1 MVTYAL
7 STDGLPIYDARGRNL
22 ITIGGDVYDIEGH
35 RIWHFDPARGEPL
48 TGGELDAPGAAI
60 GQPPLIARIQFLMS
74 ISGAQPFAAAGGAV
88 RLAMTPARASRDPI
102 DYTTKTG
109 SSLYNR
115 ATKSLFTDSKHAFDL
130 KSDGLMNFLDAI
142 NRRGR
147 ECGWEIF
154 TINNTAG
161 DAKNLLT
168 EYGDL
173 TIQNVLNH
181 ATALFQVAPITR
193 SAQEEG
199 QLFACINNSMTQ
211 GAIDALNLRQDKF
224 LIPAPIDE
232 YSGTYFLRVIIAEA
246 QVDTRATTDLLL
258 GQLTSGLPDIMAKK
272 GGNVKSFNLQV
283 LSIVRRVKRRG
294 TDPGSILP
302 QLLRV
307 YMSVDDKEGKF
318 ARYID
323 NLNNNYIDG
332 TINLSDSVLM
342 TKAKAKYEELCKDDA
357 FEIVN
362 KKDDTIMALQT
373 QVEALSTKLTTKK
386 KSNEG
391 GRSSEKGTMKKV
403 PDWMNKAPKSG
414 ESKTKTKDGK
424 TYHWCKGYGTHKP
437 RWVIHK
443 VEKGRGYIKRLLELG
458 ENNANSG
465 DDEEEEPEVPA
476 SESPTRET
484 QCRVGWS
491 TTMLAQV
498 QQSAGEDSE

>member
-1 MVTYAL
+1 MVTYAF
-7 STDGLPIYDARGRNL
+7 DNEGLPVYDARGRNL
-22 ITIGGDVYDIEGH
+22 IVIGGNTYDVAGT
-35 RIWHFDPARGEPL
+35 RIWHFNAAGEPCAGGETDPAGPAFR
-48 TGGELDAPGAAI
+48 
-60 GQPPLIARIQFLMS
+60 QPPLVARLQFLMS
-74 ISGAQPFAAAGGAV
+74 ISGPRPFTATAGAI
-88 RLAMTPARASRDPI
+88 RIAMTPARASRDPI

-109 SSLYNR
+109 SSLYDR
-115 ATKSLFTDSKHAFDL
+115 ATKSLFTDTKDAYDL

-161 DAKNLLT
+161 EAKSLLT

-173 TIQNVLNH
+173 TIENVLAH
-181 ATALFQVAPITR
+181 ATTVLQAAPITR

-211 GAIDALNLRQDKF
+211 GAIDVLNLRQDKF
-224 LIPAPIDE
+224 LIPAPVDE
-232 YSGTYFLRVIIAEA
+232 YSGTCFLRVIIAEA
-246 QVDTRATTDLLL
+246 QVDTRATTNLLL
-258 GQLTSGLPDIMAKK
+258 GQLTSGLPDIMAKE

-283 LSIVRRVKRRG
+283 LSIIRRVKRRG

-307 YMSVDDKEGKF
+307 YTSVDDKEGKF
-318 ARYID
+318 ARYIE

-332 TINLSDSVLM
+332 TINLTDVVLM
-342 TKAKAKYEELCKDDA
+342 SKAEAKYEELCEDDA
-357 FEIVN
+357 FEIAN

-373 QVEALSTKLTTKK
+373 QVEALSTELTTKK
-386 KSNEG
+386 KSKEG
-391 GRSSEKGTMKKV
+391 GRSSEKGPSKKV

-414 ESKTKTKDGK
+414 EPKTKTKDGK
-424 TYHWCKGYGTHKP
+424 TYHWCDGYGTHKP

-443 VEKGRGYIKRLLELG
+443 VDKCRGYIKRLQELG

-465 DDEEEEPEVPA
+465 DDDEEEPEAPS

-484 QCRVGWS
+484 QRRVGWS

-498 QQSAGEDSE
+498 QRSAGEDSE